1 MASFIVASVVDESKP
16 RSLTMKT
23 RIIRA
28 LIAALVAGTLI
39 LAGTAAAGPPGTNK
53 RAMQQLVWLG

>member
-1 MASFIVASVVDESKP
+1 
-16 RSLTMKT
+16 MKT
-23 RIIRA
+23 RIVRA

-53 RAMQQLVWLG
+53 PALGQLVWLG